1 MLKMELDGDDMVLKE
16 MGIDLEGEEPG
27 DVS

>member
-1 MLKMELDGDDMVLKE
+1 MLKMELDGDDIVLKE
-16 MGIDLEGEEPG
+16 KGIDFEGEEPG